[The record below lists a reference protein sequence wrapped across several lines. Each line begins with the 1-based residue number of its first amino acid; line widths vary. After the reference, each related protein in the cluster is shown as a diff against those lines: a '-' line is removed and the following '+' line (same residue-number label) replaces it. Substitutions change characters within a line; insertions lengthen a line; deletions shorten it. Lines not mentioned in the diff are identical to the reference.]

1 MKWHDLGKYH
11 QGLSPEGHDTFA
23 VPLEPDDD
31 GMIGRECPQ
40 EGCHP
45 RYFKIALG
53 SDSPSATD
61 QNESTT
67 PLFCPYCGTETDIKD
82 YFTKAQ
88 KEYVFSMIKRDAL
101 RNIQDVFKGAFRT
114 RRTPSSRDMFSITLT
129 FKPSPLPSVRHYVE
143 KKLQRITECDNCAG
157 HYAVYGAATYCPFC
171 GSGTIRQHLM
181 RDTDIIVGFL
191 DVRSE
196 LEAQKGSETGYCLLG
211 NCLEDCVGL
220 FEGFMKRLYSKA
232 LEKSVTEQQRQQKLK
247 KVGNTFQNFSKA
259 ETMLRADF
267 GVELFEKASPSDRRF
282 LELQFAKRHVIT
294 HNLSEVDE
302 RYLKQIQTGQDAG
315 QQVELD
321 DEEIRKV
328 LVLVGELLTNAM
340 TNLPG

>member
-1 MKWHDLGKYH
+1 MKWHDLAKYH
-11 QGLSPEGHDTFA
+11 QGQSPEGHDTFA
-23 VPLEPDDD
+23 VPIEPDDD

-45 RYFKIALG
+45 RYFKIVLS
-53 SDSPSATD
+53 SDSPSTTD
-61 QNESTT
+61 QNESPTL
-67 PLFCPYCGTETDIKD
+67 LFCPYCGTETDIKD

-88 KEYVFSMIKRDAL
+88 KEYIFSMIRRDVY
-101 RNIQDVFKGAFRT
+101 RNIQDVFKGV
-114 RRTPSSRDMFSITLT
+114 SSPTLT

-143 KKLQRITECDNCAG
+143 EKLQRITECDNCAG
-157 HYAVYGAATYCPFC
+157 NYAVYGAATYCPFC
-171 GSGTIRQHLM
+171 GSGTIRQHLT

-191 DVRSE
+191 DLRPE
-196 LEAQKGSETGYCLLG
+196 LEAQKGNETGYYLLG

-247 KVGNTFQNFSKA
+247 KVGNAFQNFSKA
-259 ETMLRADF
+259 EKMLRAEF
-267 GVELFEKASPSDRRF
+267 GVELFDNASASDRRF
-282 LELQFAKRHVIT
+282 LELQFAKRHLIT

-321 DEEIRKV
+321 DKEIRRV
-328 LVLVGELLTNAM
+328 LILVGELLTNAM